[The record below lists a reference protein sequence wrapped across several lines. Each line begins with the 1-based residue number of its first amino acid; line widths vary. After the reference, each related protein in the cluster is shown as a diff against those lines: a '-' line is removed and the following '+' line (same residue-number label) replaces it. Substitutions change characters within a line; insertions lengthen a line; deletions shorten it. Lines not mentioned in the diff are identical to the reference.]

1 MAPTVPPEVPP
12 AADAA
17 STAHKAP
24 APAPDLRDIRRPHL
38 DRDLRTRLRP
48 GPSLRP
54 GLLLNRRRR
63 QRLAADLGLLV
74 VAAAFVV
81 PLLWLV
87 FASLDTE
94 ATLRVSPPDAPT
106 LDNFSA
112 VMTQEITFRP
122 MLNSLLI
129 CGGATLLTMAC
140 AALAAYPLS
149 RFRSRFSRPYL
160 LTILFS
166 TCLPITAVMVPVY
179 GLFVQVDLIDT
190 RYGTALFLATSQLPF
205 AVFLMKNFMDGVPVV
220 LEEAAWTDGA
230 NWRQSLLRVIL
241 PLMGPGLAVV
251 TIYSFIM
258 MWGNFFV
265 PFMLLLSPEKLPA
278 SVSIFTFF
286 GNYGAVA
293 FGQLAAFSV
302 LYSTPVILLY
312 VLISRRLGGGF
323 TLGGAVKG

>member
-1 MAPTVPPEVPP
+1 MTPTLPVPQGAP
-12 AADAA
+12 
-17 STAHKAP
+17 
-24 APAPDLRDIRRPHL
+24 PDSRELPRPHL

-48 GPSLRP
+48 GLSLRP
-54 GLLLNRRRR
+54 GLLLTRRRR
-63 QRLAADLGLLV
+63 QRLAANLGLLV

-87 FASLDTE
+87 FASLDAH
-94 ATLRVSPPDAPT
+94 ATLKVSPPGSPT

-112 VMTQEITFRP
+112 VLTEEITFQP

-129 CGGATLLTMAC
+129 CGGATLMTMGC

-160 LTILFS
+160 LTILFT

-179 GLFVQVDLIDT
+179 GLFVQVNLIDT
-190 RYGTALFLATSQLPF
+190 RYGTAFFLAASQLPF

-230 NWRQSLLRVIL
+230 SWRQSLLRVIL

-286 GNYGAVA
+286 GNYGAIA

-323 TLGGAVKG
+323 ALGGAVKG

>member
-1 MAPTVPPEVPP
+1 MLLGSPSVDETPRAY
-12 AADAA
+12 
-17 STAHKAP
+17 
-24 APAPDLRDIRRPHL
+24 L

-48 GPSLRP
+48 GFSLRP
-54 GLLLNRRRR
+54 GLLLTRRRR
-63 QRLAADLGLLV
+63 QRLAADLGLLA
-74 VAAAFVV
+74 VAGAFVI

-87 FASLDTE
+87 FASLDAE
-94 ATLRVSPPDAPT
+94 ATLRVAPPGDPT

-112 VMTQEITFRP
+112 VLTDEITFQP

-129 CGGATLLTMAC
+129 CGSATLMTMVC

-160 LTILFS
+160 LTILFT

-179 GLFVQVDLIDT
+179 GLFVQVNLIDT
-190 RYGTALFLATSQLPF
+190 LYGTAFFLATSQLPF

-230 NWRQSLLRVIL
+230 SWRQSLLRVIL
-241 PLMGPGLAVV
+241 PLMGPGLSVV
-251 TIYSFIM
+251 TVYSFIM

-286 GNYGAVA
+286 GNYGAIA

-323 TLGGAVKG
+323 MLGGAVKG